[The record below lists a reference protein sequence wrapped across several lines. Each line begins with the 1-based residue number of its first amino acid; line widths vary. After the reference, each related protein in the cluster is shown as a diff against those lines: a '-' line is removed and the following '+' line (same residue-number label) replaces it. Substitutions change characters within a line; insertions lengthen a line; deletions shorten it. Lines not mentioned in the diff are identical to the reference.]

1 MPKVPVYNQD
11 GQTVGEIELSDKVF
25 GSEVNEA
32 LLHQA
37 VVMHLASLRRG
48 THDTKTRAEVSGGGK
63 KPWRQKG
70 TGRARAGS
78 NRSPLWR
85 HGGVVFGPHP
95 RSYRF
100 SMPKKARRVALRSA
114 LSSKLGEQDL
124 IVLDSLQMAEPKTKA
139 MARILENLKAT
150 RSAFLVTAGPD
161 ENVMKSARNIA
172 GVKAAPVG
180 NINVYDV
187 LKHKKLVLTKDAV
200 AAVEE
205 VLA

>member
-1 MPKVPVYNQD
+1 
-11 GQTVGEIELSDKVF
+11 
-25 GSEVNEA
+25 
-32 LLHQA
+32 
-37 VVMHLASLRRG
+37 
-48 THDTKTRAEVSGGGK
+48 
-63 KPWRQKG
+63 
-70 TGRARAGS
+70 
-78 NRSPLWR
+78 
-85 HGGVVFGPHP
+85 
-95 RSYRF
+95 
-100 SMPKKARRVALRSA
+100 VALRSA

-150 RSAFLVTAGPD
+150 RSAFLVIAGPD